1 MTARPS
7 TFISHS
13 VDKALNRTAIAD
25 SIVAGVVVVGKSGI

>member
-1 MTARPS
+1 MTPTPS

-25 SIVAGVVVVGKSGI
+25 SIVAGVAVIGKTGI